1 MSLEKQYNFKPL
13 PEPILI
19 TEQEWPEGTLPL
31 VHTRSMSFNHENY
44 IKECIEGILMQKTTF
59 PIQVLI
65 HDDASTDKTA
75 EIIHEYELKYPKLIK
90 CYYQNENSYSQPDK
104 HERRIKFMSWRIG
117 KYESPCEGDDY
128 WIDPLKLQKQV
139 DFLEN
144 NEGYG
149 MVHTNFD
156 TYYQNIDFFLKNTH
170 SVYNI
175 DIKDNCTLD
184 YWNLFGKAMA
194 TVKMLTVCYRFD
206 LIKKWESVKPAN
218 KWLIGDFPMFFFI
231 TLQSKVGYINESTS
245 VYRTVPQGSASNVG
259 NDIKKKLNLK
269 KTYVDIRLH
278 FLEKYNLDESKYQQ
292 AFIRDL
298 NLFFDCC
305 IIAGNKVIL
314 NEYFEIIQKLNLEHL
329 ISNISKVYLKSKSN
343 NLNYFLQF
351 FTKIKLL
358 ILTYLFKLF
367 NLKFLSSTFKRKLKF
382 KNV

>member
-1 MSLEKQYNFKPL
+1 MKEVVVSICCLA
-13 PEPILI
+13 
-19 TEQEWPEGTLPL
+19 
-31 VHTRSMSFNHENY
+31 FNHEKY
-44 IKECIEGILMQKTTF
+44 IRQCLEGFIMQKTNF
-59 PIQVLI
+59 IFEVLI
-65 HDDASTDKTA
+65 HDDSSTDKTA
-75 EIIHEYELKYPKLIK
+75 EIIREYEVKYPEIIK
-90 CYYQNENSYSQPDK
+90 PIYQTENQYSK
-104 HERRIKFMSWRIG
+104 GIAVSSTYNWSRAKG
-117 KYESPCEGDDY
+117 KYIAMCEGDDY
-128 WIDPLKLQKQV
+128 WTDPLKLQKQV
-139 DFLEN
+139 DFLEKN
-144 NEGYG
+144 KEYG

-156 TYYQNIDFFLKNTH
+156 TYYQNKNYFLKNTH

-175 DIKDNCTLD
+175 DIKDDCTLD

-194 TVKMLTVCYRFD
+194 TIKTLTVCFRYD
-206 LIKKWESVKPAN
+206 LLKKWQSVTPEN
-218 KWLIGDFPMFFFI
+218 KWLIGDFPLYFYI
-231 TLQSKVGYINESTS
+231 SLQSKVGYINESTS
-245 VYRTVPQGSASNVG
+245 VYRTVPQGSVSNVG

-351 FTKIKLL
+351 VTKIKLL